1 MLSLNTMTAFYLTY
15 RPQKISDL
23 DLKTVRELLEEILGS
38 KNILH
43 AFLFV
48 GPKGTGKTSSARIVA
63 KSLNCVGKK
72 KNKGEPCNKCEMCKS
87 ISQARA
93 IDLIEIDAASNRGI
107 DDIRSLREKIKLTPG
122 QAKKK
127 IYIIDE
133 VHMLTNEAFNALLK
147 TLEEPPDHA
156 VFVLCTTEPHKLP
169 ETIVSRC
176 WQVDFS
182 KATVEEVVRSLKKV
196 VKGEKIKITDKDL
209 KLIASQ
215 VDGSFRD
222 GVKILEQLSSG
233 GKKISSKK
241 VKQWSEQGIGEL
253 NIDEWLVM
261 VYKGE
266 KEKVLKDLNKAV
278 NKGMDVSKFI
288 IKILEKLRQV
298 LLKKWSVEI
307 EGEDIV
313 ELKDVNK
320 IRNLARLF
328 DKAGQEVRYSMI
340 EILPLELAV
349 MEWAGGEV
357 DSDEDFEEET
367 GKETV
372 DLKTDKSKI
381 KYSKNQGKLNI
392 KQVEDRWTEVLAA
405 MKPHNHSLEALLKAT
420 KPTGFDGKFL
430 MLEVFYKFHK
440 ERLETDRY
448 RQIVE
453 EVASQVL
460 SAPVSIRYCLGER
473 IQPVKKPAVDSSNV
487 NIPTKVDN
495 DIINTAEEVFG
506 VKVE

>member
-1 MLSLNTMTAFYLTY
+1 MAFYLTY
-15 RPQKISDL
+15 RPQKIADL
-23 DLKTVRELLEEILGS
+23 DLKIVRELLGEILGS
-38 KNILH
+38 KNIPH

-72 KNKGEPCNKCEMCKS
+72 KNKGEPCNKCEMCKA

-107 DDIRSLREKIKLTPG
+107 DDIRDLREKIKLAPA

-133 VHMLTNEAFNALLK
+133 VHMLTNQAFNALLK

-156 VFVLCTTEPHKLP
+156 MFVLCTTEPHKLP

-176 WQVDFS
+176 WRVDFN
-182 KATVEEVVRSLKKV
+182 KATIEEVVRSLKKV
-196 VKGEKIKITDKDL
+196 VKGEKITIKDDDL
-209 KLIASQ
+209 KLIAGQ

-222 GVKILEQLSSG
+222 GVKILEQLAASS
-233 GKKISSKK
+233 KKISSKK
-241 VKQWSEQGIGEL
+241 IKEWLEQGMAEL
-253 NIDEWLVM
+253 NTDEWLVG

-266 KEKVLKDLNKAV
+266 KEKALKELNKAV

-288 IKILEKLRQV
+288 LKILERLRQV
-298 LLKKWSVEI
+298 LLKKWQVNV

-313 ELKDVNK
+313 EMDDINK
-320 IRNLARLF
+320 IRSLARLF
-328 DKAGQEVRYSMI
+328 DKAGQEVKYSMI
-340 EILPLELAV
+340 EVLPLELAV
-349 MEWAGGEV
+349 MEWGGAER
-357 DSDEDFEEET
+357 DSDGDFAEKTGEEAVE
-367 GKETV
+367 K
-372 DLKTDKSKI
+372 KTDKVEI
-381 KYSKNQGKLNI
+381 KYSKKQGRLDI
-392 KQVEDRWTEVLAA
+392 KQVEDKWKDVLAA
-405 MKPHNHSLEALLKAT
+405 MKPHNHSLEALLRAT
-420 KPTGFDGKFL
+420 KPAGFDGKFL

-453 EVASQVL
+453 EVASQIL
-460 SAPVSIRYCLGER
+460 LTPVSIRYSLAQKIKE
-473 IQPVKKPAVDSSNV
+473 IKETEASNV
-487 NIPTKVDN
+487 DITAKVDN
-495 DIINTAEEVFG
+495 DIINTAEEIFG